1 MLPVWLS
8 SIWENSGSI
17 VVETAGP
24 PQPPSVFLKL
34 NQWFCRFCPL
44 VVCIHL
50 HLTVSP
56 AHYFFISTVI
66 LAFILKVS
74 EFRNIQR
81 LCTASRSSAKAI
93 YNISTKIDISALQ
106 YSILCDEIS
115 LSLFLSLSLNIYI
128 PLTLSMNKD
137 SLIFSPTK
145 GMILACHLQH
155 SFTFLHSLCFL
166 LAIN

>member
-66 LAFILKVS
+66 LALILQVS

-128 PLTLSMNKD
+128 YSSN
-137 SLIFSPTK
+137 
-145 GMILACHLQH
+145 A
-155 SFTFLHSLCFL
+155 
-166 LAIN
+166 

>member
-34 NQWFCRFCPL
+34 NQWFSRFCPFF
-44 VVCIHL
+44 VSIHL
-50 HLTVSP
+50 HLIVSP

-66 LAFILKVS
+66 LAFILQVS
-74 EFRNIQR
+74 EFRNLQR
-81 LCTASRSSAKAI
+81 LFIASRSSAKAI
-93 YNISTKIDISALQ
+93 YNISTKISISAQQ
-106 YSILCDEIS
+106 YSILCDEIP
-115 LSLFLSLSLNIYI
+115 LSLSLSIYI
-128 PLTLSMNKD
+128 YTSLTLSMNKD
-137 SLIFSPTK
+137 SLKFSPTK
-145 GMILACHLQH
+145 GMILECHLQH
-155 SFTFLHSLCFL
+155 SFTFLHSLCFF

>member
-34 NQWFCRFCPL
+34 NQWFSRFCPFF
-44 VVCIHL
+44 VSIHL
-50 HLTVSP
+50 HLIVSP

-66 LAFILKVS
+66 LAFILQVS
-74 EFRNIQR
+74 EFRNLQR
-81 LCTASRSSAKAI
+81 LFIASRSSAKAI
-93 YNISTKIDISALQ
+93 YNISTKISISAQQ
-106 YSILCDEIS
+106 YSILCDEIP
-115 LSLFLSLSLNIYI
+115 LSLSLSQYIYTS
-128 PLTLSMNKD
+128 LTLSMNKD
-137 SLIFSPTK
+137 SLKFSPTK
-145 GMILACHLQH
+145 GMILECHLQH

>member
-34 NQWFCRFCPL
+34 NQWFSRFCPFF
-44 VVCIHL
+44 VSIHL
-50 HLTVSP
+50 HLIVSP

-66 LAFILKVS
+66 LALILQVS

>member
-34 NQWFCRFCPL
+34 NQWFSRFCPFF
-44 VVCIHL
+44 VSIHL
-50 HLTVSP
+50 HLIVSP

-66 LAFILKVS
+66 LAFILQVS
-74 EFRNIQR
+74 EFRNLQR
-81 LCTASRSSAKAI
+81 LFIASRSSAKAI
-93 YNISTKIDISALQ
+93 YNISTKISISAQQ
-106 YSILCDEIS
+106 YSILCDEIP
-115 LSLFLSLSLNIYI
+115 LSLSLSQYIYTS
-128 PLTLSMNKD
+128 LTLSMNKD
-137 SLIFSPTK
+137 SLKFSPTK
-145 GMILACHLQH
+145 GMILECHLQH
-155 SFTFLHSLCFL
+155 SFTFLHSLCFF

>member
-34 NQWFCRFCPL
+34 NQWFSRFCPFF
-44 VVCIHL
+44 VSIHL
-50 HLTVSP
+50 HLIVSP

-66 LAFILKVS
+66 LAFILQVS
-74 EFRNIQR
+74 EFRNLQR
-81 LCTASRSSAKAI
+81 LFIASRSSAKAI
-93 YNISTKIDISALQ
+93 YNISTKISISAQQ

-115 LSLFLSLSLNIYI
+115 LSLSLSLSQYIYT
-128 PLTLSMNKD
+128 PLTLKMNKD
-137 SLIFSPTK
+137 SLKFSPTK
-145 GMILACHLQH
+145 GMILECHLQH
-155 SFTFLHSLCFL
+155 SFTFLHSLCFF

>member
-66 LAFILKVS
+66 LAFILQVS

>member
-66 LAFILKVS
+66 LALILQVS

-155 SFTFLHSLCFL
+155 SFTFLHSLCFF

>member
-34 NQWFCRFCPL
+34 NQWFSRFCPFF
-44 VVCIHL
+44 VSIHL
-50 HLTVSP
+50 HLIVSP

-66 LAFILKVS
+66 LAFLVQVS
-74 EFRNIQR
+74 EFRNLQR
-81 LCTASRSSAKAI
+81 LFIASRSSAKAI
-93 YNISTKIDISALQ
+93 YNISTKISISAQQ
-106 YSILCDEIS
+106 YSILCDEIP
-115 LSLFLSLSLNIYI
+115 LSLSLSQYIYTS
-128 PLTLSMNKD
+128 LTLSMNKD
-137 SLIFSPTK
+137 SLKFSPTK
-145 GMILACHLQH
+145 GMILECHLQH
-155 SFTFLHSLCFL
+155 SFTFLHSLCFF